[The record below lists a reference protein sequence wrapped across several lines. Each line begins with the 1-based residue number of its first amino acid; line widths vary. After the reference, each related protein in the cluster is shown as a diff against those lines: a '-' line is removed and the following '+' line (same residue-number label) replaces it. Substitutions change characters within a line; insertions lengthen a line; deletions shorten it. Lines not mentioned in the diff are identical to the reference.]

1 MQHFCTNFDHRY
13 LPRGLAL
20 YQSLKQHCPSSHL
33 WVLCMDRSCHEVL
46 STLCLPDIHLIDLQE
61 FERSDEE
68 LLRAKRTRTLLEYY
82 ITCKPS
88 FLLFIL
94 SKHPEVNRINYLDA
108 DLFFFS
114 DLSPLFDEIAD
125 HSIAIIGHRFP
136 PELVDF
142 GQAGIYNAGFL
153 SFRRDESAFAC
164 LRWWRDRCLEWC
176 YDRFDEGRFF
186 DQTYLDDW
194 PARFSGTI
202 VLCHKGANL
211 APWNLANYSIE
222 ADGPCV
228 SVDGQPLIFFH
239 FSRLRQVTRWLFD
252 PNLAV
257 CKVRPSTVVVR
268 AIYGPY
274 IRILVD
280 LTRQL
285 SPILREVSLQRSLR
299 DGEDGMTLQRS
310 PRVALSLRVARRAR
324 EWLHM
329 VKGIFYRK
337 YILVMNGHPL

>member
-33 WVLCMDRSCHEVL
+33 WALCMDRSCHEVL
-46 STLCLPDIHLIDLQE
+46 STLSLPDIHLIDLQE
-61 FERSDEE
+61 FEQSDEE

-82 ITCKPS
+82 CTLKPS
-88 FLLFIL
+88 LHLFIL
-94 SKHPEVNRINYLDA
+94 SKHPEVNRITYLDA

-114 DLSPLFDEIAD
+114 DLRPLFDEIAD
-125 HSIAIIGHRFP
+125 YSIAIIGHRFP

-142 GQAGIYNAGFL
+142 EQAGIYNAGFL
-153 SFRRDESAFAC
+153 SFRRDESALAC

-176 YDRFDEGRFF
+176 YDRFDLGRFG
-186 DQTYLDDW
+186 DQKYLDDW

-239 FSRLRQVTRWLFD
+239 FSRLQQVKRWLFD
-252 PNLAV
+252 PNLEA

-268 AIYGPY
+268 GIYGPY

-299 DGEDGMTLQRS
+299 DGDDRMLLQRS
-310 PRVALSLRVARRAR
+310 RRVALSLRVTGRAR
-324 EWLHM
+324 GWLHM
-329 VKGIFYRK
+329 VKGMFSRK
-337 YILVMNGHPL
+337 YILSISGHSL

>member
-46 STLCLPDIHLIDLQE
+46 SALCLPDIHLIKLRE
-61 FERSDEE
+61 FERGDEE

-82 ITCKPS
+82 FTLKPS
-88 FLLFIL
+88 LLLFIL
-94 SKHPEVNRINYLDA
+94 SKHPEVNRITYLDA

-114 DLSPLFDEIAD
+114 DLRPLFDEIAD
-125 HSIAIIGHRFP
+125 LSIAIIGHRFP
-136 PELVDF
+136 PELVDLVRF
-142 GQAGIYNAGFL
+142 GIYNAGFL
-153 SFRRDESAFAC
+153 SFRRDESALAC

-176 YDRFDEGRFF
+176 YDRVDEGRFA
-186 DQTYLDDW
+186 DQKYLDDW
-194 PARFSGTI
+194 PARFSGVI
-202 VLCHKGANL
+202 VLCHKSANL

-222 ADGPCV
+222 ADGHCI

-239 FSRLRQVTRWLFD
+239 FSRLQQVKRWLFD

-257 CKVRPSTVVVR
+257 YKVRPSTVVVR
-268 AIYGPY
+268 AIYGQY
-274 IRILVD
+274 IRILAD

-285 SPILREVSLQRSLR
+285 SPILREVSLQRNLR
-299 DGEDGMTLQRS
+299 DGDDGMTQQRS
-310 PRVALSLRVARRAR
+310 PRVA
-324 EWLHM
+324 HM
-329 VKGIFYRK
+329 VEGIFSRK
-337 YILVMNGHPL
+337 YILFMNGHSL